1 MLICASSRVDP
12 CFCGR
17 RDHEPIRPKPERPN
31 AKKSFVAPLKPIKIV
46 AMTTPRN
53 ARLFAYRA
61 VARLLS
67 VALLTVTVFVPPNE
81 MLAQPAQS
89 PPGVVV
95 IGEGIVS
102 VAPDYAQIESGVT
115 TRAKTAKDAVDANS
129 KLMAA
134 ITSALRESMIAEN
147 DIQTSR
153 FAVQPIYASAEP
165 RAEPK
170 LVGYSVSNRVRVTLR
185 QIDKVGEVLDHL
197 VHAGVTDVGGI
208 EFLVSDPSKALDRAR
223 ETAIT
228 DARRKAQAYAQA
240 SGLRLGPIMW
250 IREEGVSAAPIPMRA
265 QEATAAGPVPIAT
278 GENTLRARVIVGFD
292 IVR

>member
-1 MLICASSRVDP
+1 
-12 CFCGR
+12 
-17 RDHEPIRPKPERPN
+17 
-31 AKKSFVAPLKPIKIV
+31 VALLKPIKIV
-46 AMTTPRN
+46 AMATPRI
-53 ARLFAYRA
+53 ARLFAYR
-61 VARLLS
+61 VGARLLS
-67 VALLTVTVFVPPNE
+67 VALLTASVFVPPNE

-134 ITSALRESMIAEN
+134 VTSALREFVIAEN
-147 DIQTSR
+147 DVRTSR
-153 FAVQPIYASAEP
+153 FAVHPIYASAEP

-185 QIDKVGEVLDHL
+185 QIDKVGEVLDRL
-197 VHAGVTDVGGI
+197 VNAGVTDVGGI
-208 EFLVSDPSKALDRAR
+208 EFLLSDSSKALNRAR
-223 ETAIT
+223 EAAIA
-228 DARRKAQAYAQA
+228 DARRKAEVFVQA

-250 IREEGVSAAPIPMRA
+250 IREEGESAAPIPMRA
-265 QEATAAGPVPIAT
+265 EGATAAGPVPITT
-278 GENTLRARVIVGFD
+278 GEDTLRVRVMVGFD